1 MHVSFVLACLVVGL
15 AATTAE
21 ESTMK
26 VNFPDPRPKG
36 SAPPVMDDLSY
47 QVMHTIKGSYTAIGP
62 LQVRTPSIT
71 CAARANPVLF
81 EAVLPP
87 RVPRLS

>member
-1 MHVSFVLACLVVGL
+1 MSVVLACLVGL

-62 LQVRTPSIT
+62 LQVRAPYIDLLRFPS
-71 CAARANPVLF
+71 CAYPVESTF
-81 EAVLPP
+81 
-87 RVPRLS
+87 LSVFAA

>member
-1 MHVSFVLACLVVGL
+1 MHVSVVLACLVGL

-62 LQVRTPSIT
+62 LQVRAPSNYLLRFPS
-71 CAARANPVLF
+71 CAYPVESTFLCVF
-81 EAVLPP
+81 AA
-87 RVPRLS
+87 

>member
-1 MHVSFVLACLVVGL
+1 MHVSVVLAFLVGL

-62 LQVRTPSIT
+62 LQVRARPLPAALPLVRLPSGEYLSMRV
-71 CAARANPVLF
+71 AA
-81 EAVLPP
+81 
-87 RVPRLS
+87 